1 MFQGGHTIGLPI
13 IVLFVGVG
21 RAVASGVWRDIDLLD
36 VHVEVSTTHDGPAC
50 GPGPGRRPGATGGTG
65 VVRESS
71 ACGRLAFERAV
82 PTTGLRPIHILNL
95 EAERD
100 IKPPQLRTKHHE
112 TS

>member
-21 RAVASGVWRDIDLLD
+21 RAVERVAPRRDA
-36 VHVEVSTTHDGPAC
+36 DGE
-50 GPGPGRRPGATGGTG
+50 RGTG
-65 VVRESS
+65 WSVIV
-71 ACGRLAFERAV
+71 CGVGVCRLSV
-82 PTTGLRPIHILNL
+82 LCQSGPRPIHILNL